1 MVKSKINSTCGS
13 PNLKRNSAFETKVDA
28 HKVWLGVGIL
38 VAVLLFAVF
47 YSAFVSEGER

>member
-1 MVKSKINSTCGS
+1 MKSSHKSKS
-13 PNLKRNSAFETKVDA
+13 KVDA
-28 HKVWLGVGIL
+28 HKVWLGAGIL